1 MTSGAVARRRS
12 VREIRDLSRDI
23 AAAIRS
29 EPTQPADSVNHL
41 LERQIAEAR
50 GRGGELDVEAL
61 LKAVSAHYDL
71 LDGERRGVVRSMQ
84 LMSDEA
90 QALTREIREQTASH
104 LQAILDNVKDAIV
117 TVDDAGHIET
127 FNPTGERIFGYSPAE
142 ILGRSLDFLLPDIA
156 NGTHDFLER
165 FAAKIDDTHVDLA
178 AHQTWGRAKGGNRV
192 AVEIAVSKAKLN
204 WRDGYI
210 VSIRD
215 ITERHITEQSMRESE
230 ARYRTLVEHAP
241 EVIVVFDVDQ
251 GKFVDVN
258 DNACRFFKMSRETL
272 LACGPDKISPGLQPD
287 GAPSSGHPRGFIEG
301 ALAGDAPVF
310 EWVHCDSAGHTMPCE
325 VRFVRL
331 PSSNRKLIRASITD
345 ITERKRADAIAAGER
360 RVFEKIAANAPLSSA
375 LESICEL
382 IERVVAESYCAINLL
397 DQERQTL
404 SFGVAPKL
412 PREFVAAMDSAP
424 IGIRYGSC
432 AAALYLARQVTV
444 ADIET
449 DALWE
454 YRREAAQHAALRAA
468 WSTPIVA
475 SDGQFV
481 GTFALYRRQPGIPLA
496 RDHELMSRMAQIAG
510 IAIERRGAEDALR
523 NSESKFRGLFESMM
537 EGVYQTSRDGRIL
550 VANPAFVNLM
560 GYSSAEELCQVPVGS
575 LYWYPSDR
583 ETFVRRVESAGALR
597 NEEYV
602 MRRKDGSMLVVMDS
616 SRVVRDKQGRVTGYE
631 GTLTDITERK
641 KAETA
646 VFQAKE
652 RAQVTLQ
659 SIGDAVITTDSV
671 GHIDYMN
678 PVAESLTGWENRE
691 AQERLISDVLTVIDE
706 ATREASESPV
716 MRCLREGRV
725 LGLTEHTVL
734 VNRRG
739 QELAIQ
745 DSAAPIRDRAGN
757 LIGAVMVFHDV
768 SKERRLHRALHYQAS
783 HDALTGLINRREF
796 ENRLTAAVE
805 NARQEA
811 GGRHALLYVDL
822 DQFKLVNDT
831 CGHQAG
837 DQLLRQ
843 ITGVLQSRV
852 RSGDTLARLGGDE
865 FGILLQ
871 SCTLEQALRIAEN
884 LRQAIRD
891 FRFIWQDGM
900 LEVGASIGIVEITSD
915 TPTVANVMS
924 AADVACYSAK
934 DLGRNRVQ
942 LYKPDD
948 VPERH
953 REMHWV
959 SKLARACDESR
970 FELFYQPIVPIGATT
985 HEREHFELMLR
996 LRDESG
1002 GLVTPAEFI
1011 PAAERYNVMPS
1022 IDRWVVRQ
1030 ALDRLVHRIG
1040 SGIKPFTIAVNLSGT
1055 SLNDERFLEY
1065 LIAELSGSELVA
1077 GAMCFEITETAAI
1090 ANLSNVVYFMRELK
1104 ARGCHF
1110 ALDDFGSGL
1119 SSFMYLKT
1127 LPVDYLKIDG
1137 QFIEN
1142 VTRDPVDRSMVEAIG
1157 QVGRAMGIQTIAE
1170 RVESPEV
1177 LDELGR
1183 LGIGYAQGFYIAA
1196 PRSTK
1201 EFPYLREPAR

>member
-1 MTSGAVARRRS
+1 MS
-12 VREIRDLSRDI
+12 RDL

-29 EPTQPADSVNHL
+29 EPILTDSLNPL
-41 LERQIAEAR
+41 LERQIAE
-50 GRGGELDVEAL
+50 GRGKSGEVDLETL
-61 LKAVSAHYDL
+61 LKTVSAHYDKI
-71 LDGERRGVVRSMQ
+71 DGERRGIVRSMQ

-104 LQAILDNVKDAIV
+104 LQAIMDNVKDAIV

-127 FNPTGERIFGYSPAE
+127 FNPTGERIFGYSQTE
-142 ILGRSLDFLLPDIA
+142 ILGRPLDFLLPDMAGDA
-156 NGTHDFLER
+156 NDFLER
-165 FAAKIDDTHVDLA
+165 FAVKIDDTHVDLA
-178 AHQTWGRAKGGNRV
+178 AHQTWGRAKSGTRV

-204 WRDGYI
+204 RRDGYI
-210 VSIRD
+210 VSVRD
-215 ITERHITEQSMRESE
+215 ITERHIAEQSMRESE

-258 DNACRFFKMSRETL
+258 DNACRFFKMSREL
-272 LACGPDKISPGLQPD
+272 LLSCGPDKISPTHQPD
-287 GAPSSGHPRGFIEG
+287 GTPSFGHDRGFIKG
-301 ALAGDAPVF
+301 ALAGEAPVF
-310 EWVHCDSAGHTMPCE
+310 EWAHCDDAGQIMPCE

-331 PSSNRKLIRASITD
+331 PSSNRRLIRASITD
-345 ITERKRADAIAAGER
+345 ITERKRAEAIAAGER

-375 LESICEL
+375 LESICGL
-382 IERVVAESYCAINLL
+382 IERVMAESCCAVSLL
-397 DQERQTL
+397 DQERQVL
-404 SFGVAPKL
+404 AFGAAPHL
-412 PREFVAAMDSAP
+412 PREFVAALDGVP
-424 IGIRYGSC
+424 VGIRFGSC
-432 AAALYLARQVTV
+432 SAAVYLARQITV
-444 ADIET
+444 ADIDS

-454 YRREAAQHAALRAA
+454 FRREAAQFAGLKAA
-468 WSTPIVA
+468 WSTPILS
-475 SDGQFV
+475 SDGHVV
-481 GTFALYRRQPGIPLA
+481 GTVVVYRRQTGVPSG

-523 NSESKFRGLFESMM
+523 KSESKFRGLFESMM
-537 EGVYQTSRDGRIL
+537 EGVYQTARDGRIL

-560 GYSSAEELCQVPVGS
+560 GYESAEELCRVPAGE
-575 LYWYPSDR
+575 LYWYSSDR
-583 ETFVRRVESAGALR
+583 ETFMRRVESEGELR

-602 MRRKDGSMLVVMDS
+602 MRRKDGSMVVVMDS
-616 SRVVRDKQGRVTGYE
+616 SRVVRDGQGRVIGYE

-659 SIGDAVITTDSV
+659 SIGDAVITTDSE
-671 GHIDYMN
+671 GRIDYMN

-691 AQERLISDVLTVIDE
+691 AQQQLIGEVLTVVDE
-706 ATREASESPV
+706 STREAGESPV
-716 MRCLREGRV
+716 MRCLREGQL
-725 LGLTEHTVL
+725 LGFTEHTVL

-739 QELAIQ
+739 QELVIQ

-757 LIGAVMVFHDV
+757 LIGAVMVFHDI

-805 NARQEA
+805 NSRQDA
-811 GGRHALLYVDL
+811 DSRHVLLYLDL

-831 CGHQAG
+831 CGHPAG

-865 FGILLQ
+865 FGVLLQ
-871 SCTLEQALRIAEN
+871 KCSMDQALRIAEN
-884 LRQAIRD
+884 VRQAIRD
-891 FRFIWQDGM
+891 FRFIWQDGV
-900 LEVGASIGIVEITSD
+900 LEVGVSIGIVEINSE
-915 TPTVANVMS
+915 TPTVASVMS

-934 DLGRNRVQ
+934 DSGRNRVQ

-970 FELFYQPIVPIGATT
+970 FELFYQPIVPIVASA

-996 LRDESG
+996 LRDETG
-1002 GLVTPAEFI
+1002 ALVTPAEFI

-1030 ALDRLVHRIG
+1030 ALDRVVHRAA
-1040 SGIKPFTIAVNLSGT
+1040 SGVKPFTVAVNLSGT

-1065 LIAELSGSELVA
+1065 LIAELSNHDLAA

-1090 ANLSNVVYFMRELK
+1090 ANLGNVVYFMRELK

-1137 QFIEN
+1137 TFVEN

-1157 QVGRAMGIQTIAE
+1157 QVGRAMGIATIAE
-1170 RVESPEV
+1170 RVESAEV
-1177 LDELGR
+1177 LTELGR
-1183 LGIGYAQGFYIAA
+1183 LGIGFAQGFHIAR
-1196 PRSTK
+1196 PRSTQ
-1201 EFPYLREPAR
+1201 EFPYLR

>member
-1 MTSGAVARRRS
+1 M
-12 VREIRDLSRDI
+12 SRDI
-23 AAAIRS
+23 AAEILG
-29 EPTQPADSVNHL
+29 EPTQPADSLNPL

-50 GRGGELDVEAL
+50 GRGGNLDFSAL
-61 LKAVSAHYDL
+61 LKTVSAQYDKI
-71 LDGERRGVVRSMQ
+71 DGERRGVVRSMK

-117 TVDDAGHIET
+117 TLDEAGHIET
-127 FNPTGERIFGYSPAE
+127 FNPTGERIFGYSQAE
-142 ILGRSLDFLLPDIA
+142 ILGRSLNYLLPDIA
-156 NGTHDFLER
+156 QGSGNYLER
-165 FAAKIDDTHVDLA
+165 CATKIDDTHVDLA
-178 AHQTWGRAKGGNRV
+178 AHQTWGRVKGGNRV
-192 AVEIAVSKAKLN
+192 AVEIAVSKATLN
-204 WRDGYI
+204 WRVGYI

-215 ITERHITEQSMRESE
+215 ITERHLAEQSMRESE

-241 EVIVVFDVDQ
+241 EVIIVFDVDQ
-251 GKFVDVN
+251 GQFVDVN
-258 DNACRFFKMSRETL
+258 DNACRFFKMSRESL
-272 LACGPDKISPGLQPD
+272 LASGPDEISPTHQPD
-287 GAPSSGHPRGFIEG
+287 GTLSFGRPRGFIKG
-301 ALAGDAPVF
+301 ALAGEAPVF
-310 EWVHCDSAGHTMPCE
+310 EWTHSDASGHSMPCE

-331 PSSNRKLIRASITD
+331 PSSNRRLIRASITD

-382 IERVVAESYCAINLL
+382 IERVMAESFCAINLL

-404 SFGVAPKL
+404 NFGAAAQL
-412 PREFVAAMDSAP
+412 PRAFVAAMDGAP
-424 IGIRYGSC
+424 IGIRFGSC
-432 AAALYLARQVTV
+432 AAAVYLARQITV
-444 ADIET
+444 ADIDT

-454 YRREAAQHAALRAA
+454 FRREAAQQASLRAA

-475 SDGQFV
+475 SDGKVV
-481 GTFALYRRQPGIPLA
+481 GTFAVYRRQAGIPLPK
-496 RDHELMSRMAQIAG
+496 DHELMSRMAQIAG

-523 NSESKFRGLFESMM
+523 NSEVKFRGLFESMM

-550 VANPAFVNLM
+550 VANPAFVNMM
-560 GYSSAEELCQVPVGS
+560 GYGSAEELYQLPAVA
-575 LYWYPSDR
+575 LYWYPGDR
-583 ETFVRRVESAGALR
+583 ETFMRRVETEGELH

-602 MRRKDGSMLVVMDS
+602 LRRKDGTVVVVMDS
-616 SRVVRDKQGRVTGYE
+616 SRVVRDKQGLVTGYE
-631 GTLTDITERK
+631 GTLNDITERK
-641 KAETA
+641 RAETA

-652 RAQVTLQ
+652 RAQITLQ
-659 SIGDAVITTDSV
+659 SIGDAVITTDSE
-671 GHIDYMN
+671 GRIDYMN

-691 AQERLISDVLTVIDE
+691 AQGQLIGEVLTVVDE
-706 ATREASESPV
+706 STREAAESPI
-716 MRCLREGRV
+716 MRCLREGQL
-725 LGLTEHTVL
+725 LGLAEHTVL
-734 VNRRG
+734 LNRRG

-796 ENRLTAAVE
+796 ENRLTVAVE
-805 NARQEA
+805 NSRQDA
-811 GGRHALLYVDL
+811 ASRQALLYLDL

-831 CGHQAG
+831 CGHPAG
-837 DQLLRQ
+837 DQLLKQ

-865 FGILLQ
+865 FGILLE
-871 SCTLEQALRIAEN
+871 SCALDQALRIAES

-891 FRFIWQDGM
+891 FRFIWHDGV
-900 LEVGASIGIVEITSD
+900 LEVGASIGIVEITSE

-970 FELFYQPIVPIGATT
+970 FEIYYQPIVPIGTNAQE
-985 HEREHFELMLR
+985 HAGEHFELMLR

-1002 GLVTPAEFI
+1002 ALVTPAEFI
-1011 PAAERYNVMPS
+1011 PAAERYNVMPT
-1022 IDRWVVRQ
+1022 IDRWVIRQ
-1030 ALDRLVHRIG
+1030 ALDRLVHR
-1040 SGIKPFTIAVNLSGT
+1040 SGTGVKPFTIAVNLSGT

-1065 LIAELSGSELVA
+1065 VIQELSGNELVA

-1090 ANLSNVVYFMRELK
+1090 ANLGNVVYFMRELK
-1104 ARGCHF
+1104 SRGCHF

-1137 QFIEN
+1137 QFVEN
-1142 VTRDPVDRSMVEAIG
+1142 ITRDRVDRSMVEAISH
-1157 QVGRAMGIQTIAE
+1157 VGKAMGIHTIAE
-1170 RVESPEV
+1170 RVESSEV
-1177 LDELGR
+1177 LAELGR
-1183 LGIGYAQGFYIAA
+1183 LGIGFAQGFHIAA
-1196 PRSTK
+1196 PRSTR
-1201 EFPYLREPAR
+1201 EFPYLREPSRKA

>member
-1 MTSGAVARRRS
+1 M
-12 VREIRDLSRDI
+12 SRDI

-29 EPTQPADSVNHL
+29 EPIQLDRSLNQL
-41 LERQIAEAR
+41 LERQIAEVR
-50 GRGGELDVEAL
+50 GKSGEVDLETL
-61 LKAVSAHYDL
+61 LRMVSAHYDKI
-71 LDGERRGVVRSMQ
+71 DGERRGIVRSMQ

-127 FNPTGERIFGYSPAE
+127 FNPTGERIFGYSQAE
-142 ILGRSLDFLLPDIA
+142 ILGRSLDLLLPDIA
-156 NGTHDFLER
+156 QGNGDFLER
-165 FAAKIDDTHVDLA
+165 CAVKIDDTHVDLA
-178 AHQTWGRAKGGNRV
+178 AHQTWGRAKGGNQV

-215 ITERHITEQSMRESE
+215 ITERHLAEQSMRESE

-241 EVIVVFDVDQ
+241 EVIVVFDVDH

-258 DNACRFFKMSRETL
+258 DNACRFFKMSREL
-272 LACGPDKISPGLQPD
+272 LLSCGPDKISPAHQPD
-287 GAPSSGHPRGFIEG
+287 GMPSFGHVRGFIKG
-301 ALAGDAPVF
+301 ALAGEAPVF
-310 EWVHCDSAGHTMPCE
+310 EWTHCDNTGQSMPCE

-331 PSSNRKLIRASITD
+331 PSSNRRLIRASITD
-345 ITERKRADAIAAGER
+345 ITERKRAEAIAAGER

-382 IERVVAESYCAINLL
+382 IERVMAESYCAVSLL
-397 DQERQTL
+397 DHERQTL
-404 SFGVAPKL
+404 AFGAAPRL
-412 PREFVAAMDSAP
+412 PREFVAAMDGAP
-424 IGIRYGSC
+424 IGIRFGSC
-432 AAALYLARQVTV
+432 SAAVYLARQVTV
-444 ADIET
+444 ADVES

-454 YRREAAQHAALRAA
+454 FRREAAQQASLRAA
-468 WSTPIVA
+468 WSTPILA
-475 SDGQFV
+475 SDGRAV
-481 GTFALYRRQPGIPLA
+481 GTFVVYRRQAGIPSR

-523 NSESKFRGLFESMM
+523 KSESKFRGLFESMM
-537 EGVYQTSRDGRIL
+537 EGVYQTARDGRIL

-560 GYSSAEELCQVPVGS
+560 GYDSAEELCKVQAGE

-583 ETFVRRVESAGALR
+583 ETFMRRVEGHGELR

-602 MRRKDGSMLVVMDS
+602 MRRKDGTMVVVMDS
-616 SRVVRDKQGRVTGYE
+616 SRVVRDSQGRVSGYE

-659 SIGDAVITTDSV
+659 SIGDAVITTDSE
-671 GHIDYMN
+671 GRIEYMN

-691 AQERLISDVLTVIDE
+691 AQQQLIGEVLTVVDE
-706 ATREASESPV
+706 STHEAGESPV
-716 MRCLREGRV
+716 MRCLREGQL
-725 LGLTEHTVL
+725 LGLAEHTVL

-757 LIGAVMVFHDV
+757 LIGAVMVFHDI

-796 ENRLTAAVE
+796 ENRLTTAVE
-805 NARQEA
+805 NSRQEA
-811 GGRHALLYVDL
+811 DSRHVLLYLDL

-831 CGHQAG
+831 CGHPAG

-865 FGILLQ
+865 FGVLLQ
-871 SCTLEQALRIAEN
+871 KCSMDQALRIAESV
-884 LRQAIRD
+884 RQAIRD
-891 FRFIWQDGM
+891 FRFIWQDGV
-900 LEVGASIGIVEITSD
+900 LEVGVSIGIVEINSE
-915 TPTVANVMS
+915 TPTVASVMS

-934 DLGRNRVQ
+934 DSGRNRVQ

-970 FELFYQPIVPIGATT
+970 FELFYQPIVAIGAAK

-1002 GLVTPAEFI
+1002 ALVTPAEFI

-1030 ALDRLVHRIG
+1030 ALDRVVHRVG
-1040 SGIKPFTIAVNLSGT
+1040 SGVKPFTVAVNLSGT

-1065 LIAELSGSELVA
+1065 LIAELSNNDLVA

-1090 ANLSNVVYFMRELK
+1090 ANLGNVVYFMRELK

-1157 QVGRAMGIQTIAE
+1157 QVGKAMGIKTIAE
-1170 RVESPEV
+1170 RVETAEV
-1177 LDELGR
+1177 LAELGR
-1183 LGIGYAQGFYIAA
+1183 LGIGFAQGFHIAR
-1196 PRSTK
+1196 PRPTK
-1201 EFPYLREPAR
+1201 EFPYLRELPQKY